1 MRNTIES
8 DRERYLRESLN
19 MRNSALNEQVMS
31 EAAKYIAMISKPAI
45 LINTTTGEATMIDFN
60 QAKIDCLIK
69 MTNSALLPITH
80 SPQP

>member
-1 MRNTIES
+1 MSNTIES

-19 MRNSALNEQVMS
+19 MRNSALNELVMS

-60 QAKIDCLIK
+60 QAEIDSYIE
-69 MTNSALLPITH
+69 MTNSVLLPITH
-80 SPQP
+80 LPQP